1 MPAGVATVRVR
12 YPETDQMGVVHH
24 SHYLVWF
31 EIGRTELLRARGCPY
46 ADLEREG
53 VRMPVVEASCR
64 YHSPARYDDELEVG
78 ATLVDVGRATA
89 RFEYTIRRIGDGRV
103 LATGSTRH
111 ASVDARGVPCRMPA
125 RLIDLMSSESGSSG
139 AAPDAPAKKVRR

>member
-31 EIGRTELLRARGCPY
+31 EIGRTELLRARGCAY
-46 ADLEREG
+46 ADLERDG
-53 VRMPVVEASCR
+53 IRMPVVEASCR
-64 YHSPARYDDELEVG
+64 YLSPARYDEELEVG
-78 ATLVDVGRATA
+78 TTLVEVGRATV

-111 ASVDARGVPCRMPA
+111 ASVDARGMPCRMPG
-125 RLIDLMSSESGSSG
+125 RLIDLMSTDKASAPGVPG
-139 AAPDAPAKKVRR
+139 AKVRR